1 MDIRVLTLGDS
12 AFTIEFPALKGA
24 LGARRVRALRAR
36 VQDET
41 DVGALVGI
49 LDVISASRSLTVCL
63 DPYIAD
69 YELVRARVAALA
81 QESASEV
88 ERAGPIWT
96 LPACYSGEYAPD
108 LDDVAQRS
116 GLKSQE
122 VVDLHSS
129 LIYDVFLI
137 GFLPGFAFLG
147 EIDERLRFP
156 RRISPRVRVPAGS
169 VGIAN
174 EQTAVYPWESP
185 GGWHLLARCPVPF
198 FNSAWSQPSLLSPGG
213 RVRFDPI
220 SISEYEKL
228 QGELNSGQLNPQSFL
243 MEKGGI

>member
-12 AFTIEFPALKGA
+12 AFTIEFPSLKGA

-36 VQDET
+36 VQLEVDQ
-41 DVGALVGI
+41 GNLVGV

-63 DPYIAD
+63 DPQSSD
-69 YELVRARVAALA
+69 YELVRDRIANLAREPGNDVKDEGQLW
-81 QESASEV
+81 S
-88 ERAGPIWT
+88 
-96 LPACYSGEYAPD
+96 LPACYQGDYAPD
-108 LDDVAQRS
+108 LEDVAQRS
-116 GLKSQE
+116 GLSPEE
-122 VVDLHSS
+122 VIELHSS
-129 LIYDVFLI
+129 FTYDVFLI

-147 EIDERLRFP
+147 EIDKKLRFP
-156 RRISPRVRVPAGS
+156 RRTSPRVRVPAGS

-198 FNSAWSQPSLLSPGG
+198 FNTAWEQPSLLSPGV

-220 SISEYEKL
+220 SVGEYEKL
-228 QGELNSGQLNPQSFL
+228 QSDLNSGSLSPQSFL
-243 MEKGGI
+243 VDQGRG